1 MCPSTTFHKPD
12 HAFCKAKRPLMP
24 AGLRN
29 AERERLLGR
38 MWKALSKTERRARK
52 AQASVAAEAAP
63 TPAPTSCTTT
73 AAPRSGTEEML
84 GGVPDATSQSG
95 VMSSAESESA
105 PAATTTKFVWQASLE
120 SAAQARWPC
129 HTALRIACTPHACV

>member
-1 MCPSTTFHKPD
+1 
-12 HAFCKAKRPLMP
+12 MP

-63 TPAPTSCTTT
+63 TPAPTSTSCTTT
-73 AAPRSGTEEML
+73 AAPLSGAEEML
-84 GGVPDATSQSG
+84 GGVPDATSQSR

-129 HTALRIACTPHACV
+129 HTALRITCTPHACV